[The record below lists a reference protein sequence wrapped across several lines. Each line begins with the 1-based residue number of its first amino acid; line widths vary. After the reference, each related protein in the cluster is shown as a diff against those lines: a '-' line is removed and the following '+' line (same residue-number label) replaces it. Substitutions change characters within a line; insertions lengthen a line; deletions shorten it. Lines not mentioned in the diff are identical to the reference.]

1 MPINCCPRCKRTDV
15 EFPFAHRKSYTCRG
29 CLREAS
35 RKWMAANRKSAS
47 RNRKSD
53 SYEHRANTPEKK
65 AKLLARSKIRN
76 AVRAGKFDRLPCAV
90 CGELKAE
97 AHHEDYSKP
106 FDVLWLCRKHH
117 SQLHLERRNAFTV
130 EA

>member
-1 MPINCCPRCKRTDV
+1 
-15 EFPFAHRKSYTCRG
+15 
-29 CLREAS
+29 
-35 RKWMAANRKSAS
+35 MAANRKSAS

-53 SYEHRANTPEKK
+53 SYEHRVNTPEKK